1 MVEATRSAKR
11 ISIDFTEADVR
22 TVIDL
27 IAAAGGYRV
36 IFTPEVA
43 GTISIT
49 LVDRPWED
57 ALATVLRA
65 KQLREVRHDDVML
78 VSPVPRGQNGAR
90 RTSP

>member
-1 MVEATRSAKR
+1 VKR
-11 ISIDFTEADVR
+11 ISIDFTETDVR

-27 IAAAGGYRV
+27 VAAAGGYRV

-43 GTISIT
+43 GSISIT

-65 KQLREVRHDDVML
+65 RRLREVRHEDVML
-78 VSPVPRGQNGAR
+78 VSPVARGQKDAPR
-90 RTSP
+90 SSP